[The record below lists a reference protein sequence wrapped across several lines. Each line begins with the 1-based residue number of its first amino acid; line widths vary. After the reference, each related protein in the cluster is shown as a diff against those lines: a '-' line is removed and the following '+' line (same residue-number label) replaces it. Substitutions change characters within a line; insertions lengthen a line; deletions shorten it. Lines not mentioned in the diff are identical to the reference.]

1 MLGSPCSC
9 KDRASSSAR
18 LSASQGQWD
27 TPRSDRVAEG
37 RPANTV
43 ASCNMIGSQSS
54 GRDKN
59 RQVSI
64 AYCDWTT
71 IEALVS
77 VC

>member
-1 MLGSPCSC
+1 MLGSPCSS
-9 KDRASSSAR
+9 KDQATSYAR
-18 LSASQGQWD
+18 LSASLGQWD

-54 GRDKN
+54 VWDKN
-59 RQVSI
+59 RQVSM

-71 IEALVS
+71 IEAFVS